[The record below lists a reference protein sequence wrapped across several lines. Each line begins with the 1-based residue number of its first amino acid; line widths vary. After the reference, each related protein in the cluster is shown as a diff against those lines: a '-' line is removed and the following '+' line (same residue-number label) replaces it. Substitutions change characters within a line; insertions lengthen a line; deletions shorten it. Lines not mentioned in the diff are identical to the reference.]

1 MTFRL
6 AGKKSVSKPRTCH
19 SQNVRARYI
28 GLYTRTSNSKKAFF
42 KLPLRINHIT
52 RIFVFKARIMTTKL
66 TLTVEKTIIE
76 RAKSYA
82 KKTGRS
88 LSELIESYLE
98 SITEE
103 NYHSDLSPKLKK
115 LIGSVK
121 LPEDFDEEKE
131 LRSAIEKK
139 HLI

>member
-1 MTFRL
+1 
-6 AGKKSVSKPRTCH
+6 
-19 SQNVRARYI
+19 
-28 GLYTRTSNSKKAFF
+28 
-42 KLPLRINHIT
+42 
-52 RIFVFKARIMTTKL
+52 MTTKL
-66 TLTVEKTIIE
+66 TLTVEKVIIE

-98 SITEE
+98 NITEE

-115 LIGSVK
+115 LVGAVK
-121 LPEDFDEEKE
+121 LPEDFDEEIE
-131 LRSAIEKK
+131 LRAAIERK